1 VAGNAST
8 AIISEEDRVT
18 LIAHEERKILLTL
31 YHTLQAR
38 DGWKRRGV
46 VGWLFIDEVD
56 ESRRAYIGDALNHL
70 FRMRH
75 IEKVDVRERG
85 SGRAVNLYRIT
96 QSGLACI
103 GEQAVTLDLPEAAD
117 SGLEDASLY
126 MPRACWGA
134 LAVLRTQLN
143 RSLGKRR
150 FDEVGWMTAGE
161 IYIAG
166 QYVLSEELAWLVKR
180 GFTVK
185 RMVDRAGQPGR
196 GPTFYRITER
206 GIGCEMMQ
214 ARGQLVQVVPPTPSQ
229 VTRRSHVSAQAIN
242 STGSLSKC
250 I

>member
-8 AIISEEDRVT
+8 VSIGEEDRVT
-18 LIAHEERKILLTL
+18 LVAHQERKILLTL

-70 FRMRH
+70 VRMRH
-75 IEKVDVRERG
+75 VEKLDVRERG

-96 QSGLACI
+96 GSGLVCI
-103 GEQAVTLDLPEAAD
+103 GEQAITLELPAAED
-117 SGLEDASLY
+117 SALEDASLY

-134 LAVLRTQLN
+134 LAVLQTQLN

-180 GFTVK
+180 GFIVK
-185 RMVDRAGQPGR
+185 QVVDRPGKPGR

-206 GIGCEMMQ
+206 GLGCEALQ
-214 ARGQLVQVVPPTPSQ
+214 ARGHFVQVVLPTPSQ
-229 VTRRSHVSAQAIN
+229 VTGRSHSSGRQPIRPGA
-242 STGSLSKC
+242 
-250 I
+250 